1 MQNKKSLFALILIV
15 VLATPMTM
23 QIAQTAKA
31 QTAMTFPTYLYT
43 SVAPNPVGVGQT
55 VFISLFFTKPVA
67 SPVAGSAFLSTTLT
81 YYTGMTLNIVKPD
94 GTNVTLGPYTADA
107 TGGVGNIQYI
117 PTVTGNYTVQA
128 FYPGQTLAG
137 TTISMDPS
145 MSPAAQFT
153 VQQTAIG
160 GYVSPPLPT
169 SYWTRPIYATN
180 YNWQNIAGNW
190 LGMGRGAFMNTGG
203 YDASGNNFNA
213 WTTAPTTAHIM
224 WTKPTQFGGQ
234 VGGPIPSNQETQ
246 FTSTSILYHQFEP
259 IILNG
264 IIYYNWY
271 PNVPG
276 AMDGIVA
283 VDLRTGATLWT
294 KDTTD
299 VLAFGQVLTF
309 HTVQE
314 YGSQSWLWALAANN
328 SQLDL
333 YDPLSGTFVGS
344 VVNLPPGFIG
354 LFGGTPAAMYDW
366 NEPNEMGNVLVYY
379 INDSYAIPGDPF
391 SPVVAASLTMWNS
404 SQMMTPDPTSF
415 FASTI
420 RPSADMDFMLGVQ
433 WSVPVPVADTN
444 YTIAGITDQA
454 VLLTSYTS
462 LLPNFNVAYGG
473 SYAYDIAY
481 NAKTGQVLWGPTKQ
495 TLVEYHELDLVAAGD
510 GYYVRHDKDTNQAYG
525 YSLATGQQVW
535 GPVQLT
541 GNALSHLESSAA
553 IAYGKVYIWDFGGYV
568 TAIDLNNGTISWTY
582 NTGSAGYNTPYG
594 VYPIWGFGSQSIAD
608 GMLFL
613 SEGRMY
619 DPPLFPGAQKLAINC
634 TNGNL
639 VWSELGF
646 YGRDTSVISM
656 GEMLAWNSYDGQ
668 IYAYGQGP
676 SKTTVTAP
684 DVGVTTATPIT
695 ISGTVTDISAG
706 SQQNAVAMDF
716 PNGLPCVSDAGMSQ
730 FMQTVYMQQ
739 PMPTNLTGVPV
750 TLSVTDSNGNHYDI
764 GTTTTD
770 PYTGTYGLTWTP
782 AIPGNYTVTATFA
795 GTQSYYGSIATTYFC
810 ASSTA
815 PTAAPTAT
823 PVTGFATAS
832 DLTFG
837 IVSVIIVIIIAIVII
852 ALLLLRK
859 KP

>member
-1 MQNKKSLFALILIV
+1 MV
-15 VLATPMTM
+15 VLAAPMTIQM
-23 QIAQTAKA
+23 TKAATAQT
-31 QTAMTFPTYLYT
+31 MNFPSYLYT

-55 VFISLFFTKPVA
+55 AFISLFFTKPIA
-67 SPVAGSAFLSTTLT
+67 SPAPGTAFLGTTLV
-81 YYTGMTLNIVKPD
+81 YYTGMTLHIVKPD
-94 GTNVTLGPYTADA
+94 GTNVTLGPFTADA
-107 TGGVGNIQYI
+107 TGGVGNIQYV

-128 FYPGQTLAG
+128 FYPGQSLAN
-137 TTISMDPS
+137 TNIFIEPS
-145 MSPAAQFT
+145 ISPAVEFT
-153 VQQTAIG
+153 VQQAAIG

-169 SYWTRPIYATN
+169 NYWTRPIYATN

-224 WTKPTQFGGQ
+224 WTRPTQFGGQ
-234 VGGPIPSNQETQ
+234 VGGPVPSNQETQ

-271 PNVPG
+271 PNVPT
-276 AMDGIVA
+276 AMAGIVA

-328 SQLDL
+328 TQLDL

-354 LFGGTPAAMYDW
+354 LFGGTPAAMNDW
-366 NEPNEMGNVLVYY
+366 NEPNELGNVLIYY
-379 INDSYAIPGDPF
+379 LNSTYNAMFEPIKT
-391 SPVVAASLTMWNS
+391 SLTMWNS
-404 SQMMTPDPTSF
+404 SLMMTPNPTSF

-420 RPSADMDFMLGVQ
+420 RPSADMNFMLGIQ
-433 WSVPVPVADTN
+433 WSVPVPAADTN

-454 VLLTSYTS
+454 VLMTSYPS
-462 LLPNFNVAYGG
+462 LLPNFNVAFGAG
-473 SYAYDIAY
+473 YADDIAY
-481 NAKTGQVLWGPTKQ
+481 NARTGAVLWGPTKQ
-495 TLVEYHELDLVAAGD
+495 TLIQYHELDLVATGE

-525 YSLATGQQVW
+525 YSLTTGQQVW

-541 GNALSHLESSAA
+541 GNALSTIESSGA

-613 SEGRMY
+613 SESRMY
-619 DPPLFPGAQKLAINC
+619 DPPLFPGAQKIALNC
-634 TNGNL
+634 TNGQV

-646 YGRDTSVISM
+646 YGRDTSAISM

-695 ISGTVTDISAG
+695 ITGTVTDISAG
-706 SQQNAVAMDF
+706 SQQNAVAMNF
-716 PNGLPCVSDAGMSQ
+716 PNGLPCVSDASMSQ

-739 PMPTNLTGVPV
+739 PMPTNSTGVSV
-750 TLSVTDSNGNHYDI
+750 TLSVTDSNGNHYNI

-770 PYTGTYGLTWTP
+770 PYTGTYALTWTP
-782 AIPGNYTVTATFA
+782 IITGNYTVTATFA
-795 GTQSYYGSIATTYFC
+795 GTQSYYGSIATAYFY
-810 ASSTA
+810 ASATS
-815 PTAAPTAT
+815 PTTSPYPS
-823 PVTGFATAS
+823 PVTGVAS
-832 DLTFG
+832 TGTVEVG
-837 IVSVIIVIIIAIVII
+837 IVAVILVVVIIGAMLAVLVA
-852 ALLLLRK
+852 RK
-859 KP
+859 RV

>member
-1 MQNKKSLFALILIV
+1 MLNKKSLFALILMV
-15 VLATPMTM
+15 VLAAPMTM
-23 QIAQTAKA
+23 QIATTAKA
-31 QTAMTFPTYLYT
+31 QTDSTFPTYLYT
-43 SVAPNPVGVGQT
+43 SVAPNPVGVDQT
-55 VFISLFFTKPVA
+55 AFISLFFTKPVA
-67 SPVAGSAFLSTTLT
+67 SPAPGTAFLGTTLV

-94 GTNVTLGPYTADA
+94 GTNTTLGPFTADA
-107 TGGVGNIQYI
+107 TGGVGNIQYV

-128 FYPGQTLAG
+128 FYPGQSLAG
-137 TTISMDPS
+137 TTISMLPS
-145 MSPAAQFT
+145 MSPPVEFT
-153 VQQTAIG
+153 VQQAAIG

-169 SYWTRPIYATN
+169 NYWTRPIYATN
-180 YNWQNIAGNW
+180 YNWEDISGNW
-190 LGMGRGAFMNTGG
+190 LGMGRGAFQNTGG

-213 WTTAPTTAHIM
+213 WTSAPTTAHIM

-234 VGGPIPSNQETQ
+234 VGGPVPSNQETQ

-264 IIYYNWY
+264 IVYYNWY

-276 AMDGIVA
+276 AVQQILA
-283 VDLRTGATLWT
+283 VDLRTGTTLWT

-299 VLAFGQVLTF
+299 ILAFGQVLTF

-333 YDPLSGTFVGS
+333 YDPLSGDFVGS

-354 LFGGTPAAMYDW
+354 LFGGTPSAMNDW
-366 NEPNEMGNVLVYY
+366 DEPNEMGNVLIYY
-379 INDSYAIPGDPF
+379 MNSTYNAEFEPIAT
-391 SPVVAASLTMWNS
+391 SLTMWNS
-404 SQMMTPDPTSF
+404 SVMMTPNPTSF

-420 RPSADMDFMLGVQ
+420 RPSADMNFMLGIQ
-433 WSVPVPVADTN
+433 WSVPVPTADTN

-454 VLLTSYTS
+454 VLLTSYPS
-462 LLPNFNVAYGG
+462 LLPNFNVAFGG
-473 SYAYDIAY
+473 AYAYDIAY
-481 NAKTGQVLWGPTKQ
+481 NAKTGAVLWGPTKQ
-495 TLVEYHELDLVAAGD
+495 TLVQYHELDLVAAGD

-541 GNALSHLESSAA
+541 GNALSHIESSAA

-568 TAIDLNNGTISWTY
+568 TAIDLNNGTIAWTF
-582 NTGSAGYNTPYG
+582 NMGSAGYNTPYG
-594 VYPIWGFGSQSIAD
+594 IYPIWGFGSQSIAD

-613 SEGRMY
+613 SESRMY

-634 TNGNL
+634 TNGQL

-646 YGRDTSVISM
+646 YGRDASAISM

-695 ISGTVTDISAG
+695 ITGTVTDISSG
-706 SQQNAVAMDF
+706 SQQNAVAMNF
-716 PNGLPCVSDAGMSQ
+716 PNGLPCVSDASMSQ
-730 FMQTVYMQQ
+730 FMQAVYMQQ
-739 PMPTNLTGVPV
+739 VMPTNLTGVPV
-750 TLSVTDSNGNHYDI
+750 TISVTDSNHNTYVI
-764 GTTTTD
+764 GKTTSD

-782 AIPGNYTVTATFA
+782 IVPGNYTVTATFA
-795 GTQSYYGSIATTYFC
+795 GTQSYYGSSATSYFY
-810 ASSTA
+810 ASSPA
-815 PTAAPTAT
+815 PTASPYPS
-823 PVTGFATAS
+823 PVSGLASFAS
-832 DLTFG
+832 LELG
-837 IVSVIIVIIIAIVII
+837 IAAVIIVIIICVAILAV
-852 ALLLLRK
+852 LMLRK
-859 KP
+859 RP

>member
-1 MQNKKSLFALILIV
+1 MKNKKSLFALILMV
-15 VLATPMTM
+15 VLAAPMTIQM
-23 QIAQTAKA
+23 TKAATAQT
-31 QTAMTFPTYLYT
+31 MNFPSYLYT

-55 VFISLFFTKPVA
+55 AFISLFFTKPIA
-67 SPVAGSAFLSTTLT
+67 SPAPGTAFLGTTLV
-81 YYTGMTLNIVKPD
+81 YYTGMTLHIVKPD
-94 GTNVTLGPYTADA
+94 GTNVTLGPFTADA
-107 TGGVGNIQYI
+107 TGGVGNIQYV

-128 FYPGQTLAG
+128 FYPGQSLAN
-137 TTISMDPS
+137 TNIFIEPS
-145 MSPAAQFT
+145 ISPAVEFT
-153 VQQTAIG
+153 VQQAAIG

-169 SYWTRPIYATN
+169 NYWTRPIYATN

-224 WTKPTQFGGQ
+224 WTRPTQFGGQ
-234 VGGPIPSNQETQ
+234 VGGPVPSNQETQ

-271 PNVPG
+271 PNVPT
-276 AMDGIVA
+276 AMAGIVA

-328 SQLDL
+328 TQLDL

-354 LFGGTPAAMYDW
+354 LFGGTPAAMNDW
-366 NEPNEMGNVLVYY
+366 NEPNELGNVLIYY
-379 INDSYAIPGDPF
+379 LNSTYNAMFEPIKT
-391 SPVVAASLTMWNS
+391 SLTMWNS
-404 SQMMTPDPTSF
+404 SLMMTPNPASF

-420 RPSADMDFMLGVQ
+420 RPSADMNFMLGVQ
-433 WSVPVPVADTN
+433 WSVPVPAADTN
-444 YTIAGITDQA
+444 YTVAGITDQA
-454 VLLTSYTS
+454 VLMTSYPS
-462 LLPNFNVAYGG
+462 LLPNFNVAFGAG
-473 SYAYDIAY
+473 YADDIAY
-481 NAKTGQVLWGPTKQ
+481 NARTGAVLWGPTKQ
-495 TLVEYHELDLVAAGD
+495 TLIQYHELDLVATGE

-525 YSLATGQQVW
+525 YSLTTGQQVW

-541 GNALSHLESSAA
+541 GNALSTIESSGA

-613 SEGRMY
+613 SESRMY
-619 DPPLFPGAQKLAINC
+619 DPPLFPGAQKIALNC
-634 TNGNL
+634 NTGQV

-646 YGRDTSVISM
+646 YGRDTSAISM

-695 ISGTVTDISAG
+695 ITGTVTDISAG
-706 SQQNAVAMDF
+706 SQQNAVAMNF
-716 PNGLPCVSDAGMSQ
+716 PNGLPCVSDASMSQ

-750 TLSVTDSNGNHYDI
+750 TLSVTDSNGNHYNI

-770 PYTGTYGLTWTP
+770 PYTGTYALTWTP
-782 AIPGNYTVTATFA
+782 IITGNYTVTATFA
-795 GTQSYYGSIATTYFC
+795 GTQSYYGSIATAYFY
-810 ASSTA
+810 ASATS
-815 PTAAPTAT
+815 PTASPYPS
-823 PVTGFATAS
+823 PVSGVASTGTVEV
-832 DLTFG
+832 G
-837 IVSVIIVIIIAIVII
+837 IVAVILVVVIIGAMLAVLVA
-852 ALLLLRK
+852 RK
-859 KP
+859 RV

>member
-1 MQNKKSLFALILIV
+1 MV
-15 VLATPMTM
+15 VLAAPMTM
-23 QIAQTAKA
+23 QIATTAKA
-31 QTAMTFPTYLYT
+31 QTDSTFPTYLYT
-43 SVAPNPVGVGQT
+43 SVAPNPVGVDQT
-55 VFISLFFTKPVA
+55 AFISLFFTKPVA
-67 SPVAGSAFLSTTLT
+67 SPAPGTAFLGTTLV

-94 GTNVTLGPYTADA
+94 GTNTTLGPFTADA
-107 TGGVGNIQYI
+107 TGGVGNIQYV

-128 FYPGQTLAG
+128 FYPGQSLAG
-137 TTISMDPS
+137 TTISMLPS
-145 MSPAAQFT
+145 MSPPVEFT
-153 VQQTAIG
+153 VQQAAIG

-169 SYWTRPIYATN
+169 NYWTRPIYATN
-180 YNWQNIAGNW
+180 YNWEDISGNW
-190 LGMGRGAFMNTGG
+190 LGMGRGAFQNTGG

-213 WTTAPTTAHIM
+213 WTSAPTTAHIM

-234 VGGPIPSNQETQ
+234 VGGPVPSNQETQ

-264 IIYYNWY
+264 IVYYNWY

-276 AMDGIVA
+276 AVQQILA
-283 VDLRTGATLWT
+283 VDLRTGTTLWT

-299 VLAFGQVLTF
+299 ILAFGQVLTF

-333 YDPLSGTFVGS
+333 YDPLSGDFVGS

-354 LFGGTPAAMYDW
+354 LFGGTPSAMNDW
-366 NEPNEMGNVLVYY
+366 DEPNEMGNVLIYY
-379 INDSYAIPGDPF
+379 MNSTYNAEFEPIAT
-391 SPVVAASLTMWNS
+391 SLTMWNS
-404 SQMMTPDPTSF
+404 SVMMTPNPTSF

-420 RPSADMDFMLGVQ
+420 RPSADMNFMLGIQ
-433 WSVPVPVADTN
+433 WSVPVPTADTN

-454 VLLTSYTS
+454 VLLTSYPS
-462 LLPNFNVAYGG
+462 LLPNFNVAFGG
-473 SYAYDIAY
+473 AYAYDIAY
-481 NAKTGQVLWGPTKQ
+481 NAKTGAVLWGPTKQ
-495 TLVEYHELDLVAAGD
+495 TLVQYHELDLVAAGD

-541 GNALSHLESSAA
+541 GNALSHIESSAA

-568 TAIDLNNGTISWTY
+568 TAIDLNNGTIAWTF
-582 NTGSAGYNTPYG
+582 NMGSAGYNTPYG
-594 VYPIWGFGSQSIAD
+594 IYPIWGFGSQSIAD

-613 SEGRMY
+613 SESRMY

-634 TNGNL
+634 TNGQL

-646 YGRDTSVISM
+646 YGRDASAISM

-695 ISGTVTDISAG
+695 ITGTVTDISAG
-706 SQQNAVAMDF
+706 SQQNAVAMNF
-716 PNGLPCVSDAGMSQ
+716 PNGLPCVSDASMSQ
-730 FMQTVYMQQ
+730 FMQAVYMQQ
-739 PMPTNLTGVPV
+739 VMPTNLTGVPV
-750 TLSVTDSNGNHYDI
+750 TISVTDSNHNTYVI
-764 GTTTTD
+764 GKTTSD

-782 AIPGNYTVTATFA
+782 IVPGNYTVTATFA
-795 GTQSYYGSIATTYFC
+795 GTQSYYGSSATSYFY
-810 ASSTA
+810 ASSPA
-815 PTAAPTAT
+815 PTASPYPS
-823 PVTGFATAS
+823 PVSGLASFAS
-832 DLTFG
+832 LELG
-837 IVSVIIVIIIAIVII
+837 IAAVIIVIIICVAILAV
-852 ALLLLRK
+852 LMLRK
-859 KP
+859 RP